1 MIVFN
6 ESKVNNLP
14 LFCKQTYLMYAKDI
28 EKYNFDEYG
37 IYTAKSI
44 LYNAISNL
52 GDISFSI
59 VLNSGLSTYNN
70 SNASEEDKANMK
82 LLINNW
88 IHKRS
93 KAIGDCR

>member
-1 MIVFN
+1 MTVFN
-6 ESKVNNLP
+6 ESKVDKLP
-14 LFCKQTYLMYAKDI
+14 SFCKQTYLKYAKDI

-37 IYTAKSI
+37 VYTAKSI
-44 LYNAISNL
+44 LYNGISNL
-52 GDISFSI
+52 GDISFGV

-88 IHKRS
+88 IHKRNR
-93 KAIGDCR
+93 KVGNCK